1 MAREDTFAE
10 AREHLEGLTDA
21 ELEAR
26 FWELSR
32 ACVDPMVEL
41 ARTHTSPS
49 IERSV
54 LMRMGID
61 SLTCKTVVAECEA
74 RQLLGHGVGQ
84 VVLVA
89 MQAWGVDA
97 PAAAAR
103 LAAGEGWDLAEAKW
117 GGAR

>member
-1 MAREDTFAE
+1 MVRPDTFNE
-10 AREHLEGLTDA
+10 VRQHLAGLTDA

-26 FWELSR
+26 FWDLSKQ
-32 ACVDPMVEL
+32 CVGPMVDL

-61 SLTCKTVVAECEA
+61 SVTCKTVVAECET
-74 RQLLGHGVGQ
+74 RKLLGHGAGH

-89 MQAWGVDA
+89 MQSWAVDA
-97 PAAAAR
+97 PTAASR
-103 LAAGEGWDLAEAKW
+103 LASGEGWDLAEAKW
-117 GGAR
+117 GVR